1 VDLVADVLA
10 VHRLSVQRDFG
21 TDPAGERWRW
31 VCMCG
36 SRSGGPSG
44 YKDAVRGSERHV
56 AERVVEALAHG
67 APAVAGE
74 VAG

>member
-1 VDLVADVLA
+1 
-10 VHRLSVQRDFG
+10 VHR
-21 TDPAGERWRW
+21 
-31 VCMCG
+31 
-36 SRSGGPSG
+36 
-44 YKDAVRGSERHV
+44 RHV